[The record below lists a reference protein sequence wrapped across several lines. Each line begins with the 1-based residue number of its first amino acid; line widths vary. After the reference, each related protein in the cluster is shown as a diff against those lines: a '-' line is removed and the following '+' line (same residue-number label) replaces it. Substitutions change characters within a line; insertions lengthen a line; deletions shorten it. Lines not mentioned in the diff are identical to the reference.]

1 MLDLRM
7 RSFLEV
13 VETGSYTAAAKKL
26 NLTQPAV
33 TQHISRLEE
42 HYGCQFFCPEGRG
55 VRLTDAGLRFHDYA
69 CMQHCNEK
77 QLIKDL
83 QGLQPALRLGST
95 LSIADYY
102 LPEKLAAMC
111 ISDGFSPHV
120 IVGNTKYLLG
130 KLLEGQL
137 DAAFIE
143 GIFDRSLFESRI
155 FTTPR
160 FMPVVS
166 ANHPLVGKR
175 IHHEQLHAY
184 PLIVREPGSGTRAI
198 MENYLA
204 YCNDSPLSFSKIW
217 EIGSFALIKNLLRQT
232 NAVSFMYEA
241 VAKREVE
248 RGELAFLSI
257 DGYDLR
263 HDMHFV
269 YLRHTLRSREL
280 NRFFDEMISFSASC
294 G

>member
-1 MLDLRM
+1 
-7 RSFLEV
+7 
-13 VETGSYTAAAKKL
+13 
-26 NLTQPAV
+26 
-33 TQHISRLEE
+33 
-42 HYGCQFFCPEGRG
+42 
-55 VRLTDAGLRFHDYA
+55 
-69 CMQHCNEK
+69 
-77 QLIKDL
+77 
-83 QGLQPALRLGST
+83 
-95 LSIADYY
+95 
-102 LPEKLAAMC
+102 
-111 ISDGFSPHV
+111 
-120 IVGNTKYLLG
+120 
-130 KLLEGQL
+130 
-137 DAAFIE
+137 
-143 GIFDRSLFESRI
+143 
-155 FTTPR
+155 
-160 FMPVVS
+160 MPVVS

-232 NAVSFMYEA
+232 SAVSFMYEA

-280 NRFFDEMISFSASC
+280 NRFFDEMMK
-294 G
+294 